1 MADKITQKNELSL
14 VAKFVDNDDRTIT
27 VDNPK
32 ANLTATDIKAFET
45 VCKTTN
51 AIIGDKGSADF
62 YEFTKA
68 KTKKSKKT
76 ELDLSL

>member
-1 MADKITQKNELSL
+1 MADKVVLKNELSL

-32 ANLTATDIKAFET
+32 ANLTAADIKAFEVVT
-45 VCKTTN
+45 KNTK

>member
-1 MADKITQKNELSL
+1 MADKITEKNELNL
-14 VAKFVDNDDRTIT
+14 LAGFVDNDDRTIT

-32 ANLTATDIKAFET
+32 TNLTAADIKAFEAT
-45 VCKTTN
+45 VKSTK

-62 YEFTKA
+62 YEFKKA

-76 ELDLSL
+76 EIDLR